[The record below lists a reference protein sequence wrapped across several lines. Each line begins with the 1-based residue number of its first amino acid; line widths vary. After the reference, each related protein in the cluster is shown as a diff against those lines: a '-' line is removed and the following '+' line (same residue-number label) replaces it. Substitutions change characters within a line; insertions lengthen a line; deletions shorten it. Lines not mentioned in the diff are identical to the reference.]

1 MIEKTIKIISLI
13 KEAKHLILDLEK
25 ELKEEVS
32 NISTVED
39 EKLSMSICD
48 LTLSRRAEN
57 CLIVNNIRT
66 IGELIGYTRSDL
78 IRFRNLGNNSIQD
91 ITEKLSTMGLSLGD
105 GKAIRRRNINE
116 ILSYIDSKP

>member
-25 ELKEEVS
+25 ELKEELS

-48 LTLSRRAEN
+48 LNLSRRAEN
-57 CLIVNNIRT
+57 CLIENNIRT

>member
-25 ELKEEVS
+25 ELKEELS

-48 LTLSRRAEN
+48 LNLSRRAEN

-78 IRFRNLGNNSIQD
+78 IRFSNLGNNSIQD

>member
-25 ELKEEVS
+25 ELKEELS

-48 LTLSRRAEN
+48 LNLSRRAEN

-66 IGELIGYTRSDL
+66 IGEL

>member
-25 ELKEEVS
+25 ELKEELS

-48 LTLSRRAEN
+48 LNLSRRAEN

>member
-25 ELKEEVS
+25 ELKEELS

-48 LTLSRRAEN
+48 LNLIRRAEN

-78 IRFRNLGNNSIQD
+78 ISFRNLGNNSIQD

-116 ILSYIDSKP
+116 ILSYIESKP

>member
-13 KEAKHLILDLEK
+13 KEAKCLISELEK
-25 ELKEEVS
+25 ELKEELS
-32 NISTVED
+32 NISMVED

-48 LTLSRRAEN
+48 LNLSRRAEN
-57 CLIVNNIRT
+57 CLIENNIKT

>member
-25 ELKEEVS
+25 ELKEELS

-48 LTLSRRAEN
+48 LNLSRRA
-57 CLIVNNIRT
+57 
-66 IGELIGYTRSDL
+66 
-78 IRFRNLGNNSIQD
+78 
-91 ITEKLSTMGLSLGD
+91 
-105 GKAIRRRNINE
+105 
-116 ILSYIDSKP
+116 

>member
-25 ELKEEVS
+25 ELKEELS
-32 NISTVED
+32 NISRVED

-48 LTLSRRAEN
+48 LNLSRRAEN

>member
-25 ELKEEVS
+25 ELKEELS

-48 LTLSRRAEN
+48 LNLSRRAEN
-57 CLIVNNIRT
+57 CLIGNDIRT

>member
-25 ELKEEVS
+25 ELKEELS

-48 LTLSRRAEN
+48 LNLSRRAEN

-78 IRFRNLGNNSIQD
+78 IRLRNLGNNSIQD

>member
-1 MIEKTIKIISLI
+1 MIEKTIKIISLL

-25 ELKEEVS
+25 ELKEELS

-48 LTLSRRAEN
+48 LNLSRRAEN

-78 IRFRNLGNNSIQD
+78 ISFRNLGNNSIQD

>member
-25 ELKEEVS
+25 ELKEELS

-48 LTLSRRAEN
+48 LNLSRRAEN

-66 IGELIGYTRSDL
+66 IGELIGYTRSDM